1 MAQRRALP
9 KICIALGLPDVPKL
23 LEQAR
28 READAGEN
36 FLEFRIDYLP
46 DPAQGAEAIATFLR
60 DYPNCTVLA
69 TCRRHQNHGRFN
81 GSIEEQMCVLVAR
94 HPVRCARR
102 RC

>member
-9 KICIALGLPDVPKL
+9 KICIALGLPDVPRL

-46 DPAQGAEAIATFLR
+46 DPALGAEAVAAAEHLDATLCVWDGDDGPGTR
-60 DYPNCTVLA
+60 AAARAAGVDYRTV
-69 TCRRHQNHGRFN
+69 
-81 GSIEEQMCVLVAR
+81 VL
-94 HPVRCARR
+94 
-102 RC
+102 